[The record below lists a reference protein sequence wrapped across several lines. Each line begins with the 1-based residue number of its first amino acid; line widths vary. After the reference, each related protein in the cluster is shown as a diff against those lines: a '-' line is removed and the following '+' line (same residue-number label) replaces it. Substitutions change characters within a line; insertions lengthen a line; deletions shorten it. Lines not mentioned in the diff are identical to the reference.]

1 MCPGF
6 IDTHVHAPQA
16 SSETRRP
23 CRGLRSCHHCSDEAI
38 FAGHPVS
45 EGHHA
50 MRSTRMLAQPQTGR

>member
-6 IDTHVHAPQA
+6 IDTHVHAPQV

-23 CRGLRSCHHCSDEAI
+23 CRGLRSCHDCSGEAI
-38 FAGHPVS
+38 FTGHPVS
-45 EGHHA
+45 DGHHA